1 MAPQDENNFQNFP
14 FESETLLGL
23 GPKMWLPES
32 FENGA
37 AGVAPF
43 EDLDPQGHSDAVR
56 IGGNEAAL
64 ATYIDAPLSS
74 LPYPFPI
81 AQDLEFTQYDTWEDF
96 HGFGAGYEFLP
107 SILSSFH
114 RVNDISSV
122 STDPALNA
130 FNNDADAIYAEQTAS
145 PPLSTPDF
153 EAPPMFLGMPPA
165 HADSATPYTP
175 DEETIALLN
184 EIHSYCYALPP
195 GLVPN
200 PAAPYGEVASYQST
214 EPSPSFAPSSTAPI
228 YLDSHIADGGLGVS
242 EYALHSDG
250 HHAPAYTLTTPAS
263 TPPVSLDANQMASSS
278 GPIRAHRSHHD
289 AAPYRQ
295 VTFPTHHS
303 GFRGHLLSSC
313 AASGRIT
320 LDEIEQRMAD
330 ARSAVRALAPVQC
343 MWDPARCSELVKP
356 QDMYLHIG
364 TAHQVPTSGLPKV
377 ICRWSKNGGG
387 TCGDTVQASSLRKH
401 ITSKKHLVTTVKCY
415 SCGHVYARL
424 EALKEHLVGRVQT
437 RRQRDNSGKK

>member
-1 MAPQDENNFQNFP
+1 MAPQDENDLQRFP
-14 FESETLLGL
+14 SESETLSELGL
-23 GPKMWLPES
+23 KMWLPES

-37 AGVAPF
+37 AGVAPL
-43 EDLDPQGHSDAVR
+43 EDLDPQRPSNA
-56 IGGNEAAL
+56 IGGNEAAV
-64 ATYIDAPLSS
+64 ATYIDAPLLS

-81 AQDLEFTQYDTWEDF
+81 AQNLESTQYSSWEDF
-96 HGFGAGYEFLP
+96 HGFGAGYDL
-107 SILSSFH
+107 
-114 RVNDISSV
+114 R
-122 STDPALNA
+122 TDPAFNA
-130 FNNDADAIYAEQTAS
+130 LCDDTEPFFTKPNESY
-145 PPLSTPDF
+145 PLSTADV

-165 HADSATPYTP
+165 HTDSAAPYTP

-184 EIHSYCYALPP
+184 DIDPYCYALPP

-200 PAAPYGEVASYQST
+200 AAASYDEVASYQST
-214 EPSPSFAPSSTAPI
+214 ERSPSFVSSPTASN
-228 YLDSHIADGGLGVS
+228 YLASYVANGGMGVS
-242 EYALHSDG
+242 EYAFHPDG
-250 HHAPAYTLTTPAS
+250 LLAPVCTLTTPAT

-278 GPIRAHRSHHD
+278 GPIRAHRPHHD

-320 LDEIEQRMAD
+320 LAEIEQRMAD

-343 MWDPARCSELVKP
+343 MWDPTVCSELVKP

-424 EALKEHLVGRVQT
+424 EALKEHLVGRVQA
-437 RRQRDNSGKK
+437 R